1 MDMFEEREALPLGG
15 TWDEA
20 LLGPVADINERL
32 LECLQLAA
40 LSLGEP
46 AASKAGA
53 VGAAGAAGAV
63 GVGADAGARA
73 PALLSALAP
82 LWRALDATAQRRLA
96 ACPYLLIDAG
106 FGEPARWERLLPAA
120 VCDAPA
126 MPGYFATPEGVA
138 LVRRTL
144 LFAWHLAR
152 SNRLGARVLLG
163 MGPTAAERIA
173 DSRLQ
178 DLEGL
183 AERGCSWVAPRWA
196 QQPQVWRALLE
207 AVPGPP
213 ERLREVQLRGLQLL
227 AGSCGPG

>member
-1 MDMFEEREALPLGG
+1 MDMFEERGTLPLSG

-32 LECLQLAA
+32 LECLRQAA
-40 LSLGEP
+40 LALREQ
-46 AASKAGA
+46 AAAPLSVAS
-53 VGAAGAAGAV
+53 
-63 GVGADAGARA
+63 VGADAGGRT

-82 LWRALDATAQRRLA
+82 LWRALDAPAQRRLA
-96 ACPYLLIDAG
+96 SCPYLLIDAG
-106 FGEPARWERLLPAA
+106 FGQPERWERLLPAA

-126 MPGYFATPEGVA
+126 GPGYLATPEGVA

-163 MGPTAAERIA
+163 MSPTAAERIA

-178 DLEGL
+178 DLDGL
-183 AERGCSWVAPRWA
+183 AEHGCAWVAPRWA
-196 QQPQVWRALLE
+196 QQPAVWRALLG
-207 AVPGPP
+207 AALGPP
-213 ERLREVQLRGLQLL
+213 ARLREVQLRGLQLL